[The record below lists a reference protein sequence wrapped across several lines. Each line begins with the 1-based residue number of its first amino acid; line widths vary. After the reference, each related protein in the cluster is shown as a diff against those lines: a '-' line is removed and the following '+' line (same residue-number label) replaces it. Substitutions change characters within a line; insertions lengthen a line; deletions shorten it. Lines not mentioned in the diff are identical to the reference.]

1 MKDITELTVTTPE
14 ISMKH
19 YDSSVTSSEGR
30 QQQDMAAKQA
40 SFEQA
45 VGYPVT
51 PNISA
56 QDWEDQVHRNKISK
70 SRGGLYVQK
79 ADPVRCGCN
88 SF

>member
-1 MKDITELTVTTPE
+1 MNDLADLITTTPE
-14 ISMKH
+14 IGMKH
-19 YDSSVTSSEGR
+19 YDSPVATSEAR

-70 SRGGLYVQK
+70 ARGGLYVQR
-79 ADPVRCGCN
+79 ADPARNG
-88 SF
+88 SMH